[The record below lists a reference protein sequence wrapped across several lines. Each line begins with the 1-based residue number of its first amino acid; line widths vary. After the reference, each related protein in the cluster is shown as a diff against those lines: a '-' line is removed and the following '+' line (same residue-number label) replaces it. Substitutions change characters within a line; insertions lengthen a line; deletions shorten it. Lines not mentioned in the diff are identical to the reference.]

1 MYKNALK
8 EDLIRVVEELDGT
21 VESTDTIVKLKTK
34 IENSSTFESDPD
46 FVKTLI
52 QNCIDERVSQNER
65 EVTSEQKI
73 ELAKLQL
80 AKLEKE
86 IELQLAKNKALS
98 LNPAAKVEEKQF
110 ETNIENMI
118 KSIKTLS
125 LPVPTRSENFNLFF
139 QSLER
144 AFLTKK
150 INDEYKSEILINLLG
165 ERAHNV
171 LLYIKE
177 EELND
182 YEKLKSIVLREFQLT
197 PRECLNS
204 FKNAVKSSGE
214 TYIQFAARLTA
225 NFQYYC
231 SLRKVNS
238 FESLC
243 DLIISDKLFET
254 LNKETATHIGIREAE
269 DWFRPIDLA
278 KECDIYI
285 SSRSGSH
292 KEIPITYGYTQDPF
306 KNRSQNFKP
315 KIKENY
321 PQYLERENKNCYI
334 CGDSSHYARDCKKRF
349 KSKESNS
356 HIRNKINVNTLKVE
370 SEKQNS
376 GEIANLQ
383 YVSIFVENQPV
394 TALIDS
400 GCQIPVLNSSLI
412 RVQTPSEK
420 IITLSSCF
428 GEQRMVEVKPINISL
443 NQHSPSL
450 SVRTAISPTLTEEF
464 IIHPSVYSEIKKLG
478 HAKSDVLLN
487 ESGSSLGAN
496 SSAYSNSIFYVAN
509 VIENCS
515 YDLTHVKN
523 FDIRNDLSSLIKNYK
538 PNKSKSTKLK
548 MCIIL
553 KDDIPVCQ
561 RARRLSCSEKLQVD
575 DQIDDWL
582 QQGIIKESVS
592 DYCSP
597 IVLCKKKDGNL
608 RLCIDYRKI
617 NSKTEKDRYP
627 LPLIEE
633 VLDQLQ
639 SGNFFSTI
647 DLKNGFFHVEM
658 EENSKKFTS
667 FVTHNGQY
675 EFNKVPFG
683 LCNSP
688 SVFQRFINHVFR
700 DLLKEGIV
708 IIYMDDIII
717 PSSDELD
724 GLNRL
729 TRVLK
734 TASEYG
740 LELNLKKCNFL
751 KSKIEF
757 LGHIIERGTIKPS
770 LDKTKA
776 VQNFPEPKNVKQ
788 VQSFLGLSGYFRK
801 FIQNYSIIAKPL
813 SDLLRDNA
821 VFHFGPEQQLA
832 FQTLR
837 QKLSENPVLHIFKQ
851 GAKLELHTDASKFG
865 YGAILLQQSDDNK
878 LHPVHYF
885 SKKTTPQEEKYS
897 SYELEVLAVIESL
910 KKFRNYLVGNK
921 FKIVTDCSAFQKTMS
936 KKTINS

>member
-118 KSIKTLS
+118 KK
-125 LPVPTRSENFNLFF
+125 
-139 QSLER
+139 
-144 AFLTKK
+144 
-150 INDEYKSEILINLLG
+150 
-165 ERAHNV
+165 
-171 LLYIKE
+171 

-315 KIKENY
+315 KVKENY
-321 PQYLERENKNCYI
+321 PQYHERENKNCYI
-334 CGDSSHYARDCKKRF
+334 CGDSSNYARDCKKRF

-356 HIRNKINVNTLKVE
+356 HIRNKINVNTLKVK

-383 YVSIFVENQPV
+383 YVNIFVENQPV

-412 RVQTPSEK
+412 RVQTPSEE

-450 SVRTAISPTLTEEF
+450 SVGTAISPTLTEEF
-464 IIHPSVYSEIKKLG
+464 IIHPSVYSEIEKLG
-478 HAKSDVLLN
+478 HAKSDVLLSEN
-487 ESGSSLGAN
+487 ESSLGAHAYAY
-496 SSAYSNSIFYVAN
+496 SSAISFPNVSVSN
-509 VIENCS
+509 VIEKSS
-515 YDLTHVKN
+515 YDLSHVKN
-523 FDIRNDLSSLIKNYK
+523 FNTRNDSSSLIKDYK
-538 PNKSKSTKLK
+538 CNKIKITKLK
-548 MCIIL
+548 
-553 KDDIPVCQ
+553 
-561 RARRLSCSEKLQVD
+561 LSIVREKCSD
-575 DQIDDWL
+575 
-582 QQGIIKESVS
+582 
-592 DYCSP
+592 
-597 IVLCKKKDGNL
+597 IVLCKKANGAMKTSSVEFISRSPNPL
-608 RLCIDYRKI
+608 PMKSEHRRFVLLRKI
-617 NSKTEKDRYP
+617 FEPWQWKRRKKRNRFEQTSRTLQRKISMRSTK
-627 LPLIEE
+627 
-633 VLDQLQ
+633 DQL
-639 SGNFFSTI
+639 
-647 DLKNGFFHVEM
+647 V
-658 EENSKKFTS
+658 KK
-667 FVTHNGQY
+667 
-675 EFNKVPFG
+675 
-683 LCNSP
+683 
-688 SVFQRFINHVFR
+688 
-700 DLLKEGIV
+700 D
-708 IIYMDDIII
+708 
-717 PSSDELD
+717 
-724 GLNRL
+724 
-729 TRVLK
+729 VLM
-734 TASEYG
+734 
-740 LELNLKKCNFL
+740 
-751 KSKIEF
+751 
-757 LGHIIERGTIKPS
+757 P
-770 LDKTKA
+770 
-776 VQNFPEPKNVKQ
+776 VKQ
-788 VQSFLGLSGYFRK
+788 CFPVEPSGCR
-801 FIQNYSIIAKPL
+801 
-813 SDLLRDNA
+813 R
-821 VFHFGPEQQLA
+821 GA
-832 FQTLR
+832 FT
-837 QKLSENPVLHIFKQ
+837 
-851 GAKLELHTDASKFG
+851 
-865 YGAILLQQSDDNK
+865 
-878 LHPVHYF
+878 
-885 SKKTTPQEEKYS
+885 
-897 SYELEVLAVIESL
+897 
-910 KKFRNYLVGNK
+910 
-921 FKIVTDCSAFQKTMS
+921 
-936 KKTINS
+936 